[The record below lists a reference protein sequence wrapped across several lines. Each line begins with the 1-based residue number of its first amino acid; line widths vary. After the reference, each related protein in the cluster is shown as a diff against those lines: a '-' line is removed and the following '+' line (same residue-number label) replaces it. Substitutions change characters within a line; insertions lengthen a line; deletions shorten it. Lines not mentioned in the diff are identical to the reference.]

1 MTKEE
6 LKEMFSRSDWNEE
19 TILEADKVI
28 SRIAEEYLGL
38 NTYPNQF
45 EIVSS
50 EQMLDAYSLV
60 GLPISY
66 NHWKFGKDFVI
77 NKSKYRRGQMGLAY
91 ELVINSNPCISY
103 NMEDNTTCLMLLV
116 LAHAAYGHNHFFKNN
131 YLFKQWTHA
140 DAIVDYMLFAR
151 EYVEKCEEK
160 YGYEEVERILDAC
173 HMIERYGVDKY
184 TKPQRISAKKE
195 QERLK
200 QRLEDDRVLVD
211 DMWRTIPNGEEKK
224 ERIDRF
230 PKQPEENILYFIE
243 KNSPNLKVWQ
253 RELIRIVRKTAQYF
267 YPQGQTKVI
276 NEGCLVEGSL
286 INTENGLMD
295 IKEIVETKYSGK
307 VWDGDNWRSI
317 YDWFINEDKDRIK
330 IVTDKGYEIHGGDN
344 HKLFING
351 EWVKLS
357 ELNIGDEI
365 KLEPKEVPYTENYV
379 EVDYETPKYLTN
391 VELCEMKGITH
402 STYDR
407 YKDPN
412 YPYKMS
418 DERVRLCEEIDFI
431 INERDESVRF
441 VKKWELYNIPSII
454 DEKLAYWLGLLVGD
468 GNTNWKNRVINFT
481 NGDEGLVDEFDR
493 LTYEL
498 FNYKCSIKKDDNRW
512 RVTINS
518 QHILHFLQRYIGIKN
533 GVSSRI
539 KDIPEVVLKS
549 PKSVI
554 KSFIKGH
561 FDADGHI
568 SKNVIIVSNS
578 KELLKKE
585 QVFLHNI
592 GIFSSLKKSHS
603 DDTYRLYM
611 GGEDVKHFYDEI
623 GTNCQYKKDNF
634 KTYFND
640 KKWYLEKDYVVKV
653 VEIVK
658 DKGDTYDF
666 SVEETHKYSALG
678 YINHN
683 CATHSHYEII
693 NKMYEEG
700 YLTDGFMM
708 EFFHNHSNVI
718 FQPGF
723 DSKFYSGLNPYT
735 LGFNIFQDLK
745 RMSLDPT
752 EEDKEWFP
760 EIAGKGNWAETFR
773 YIVENFKDETFVL
786 QYLSPKVIRDMRLFE
801 VTDEEEK
808 RFYKITSIHNKQ
820 GYRNVRKS
828 LSETYNRATYIPDI
842 QVYDVDVNGDR
853 TLTLNYTSI
862 DGKRLNSNDVDVVV
876 DNISVLWGF
885 PVTLIEDGDEKQVIS
900 MSDKLF

>member
-77 NKSKYRRGQMGLAY
+77 NKSKYKRGQMGLAY

-184 TKPQRISAKKE
+184 TKPQRISTEKE
-195 QERLK
+195 KERLK
-200 QRLEDDRVLVD
+200 KVFEDERILVD
-211 DMWRTIPNGEEKK
+211 DMWRTIPKDSKEEKQ
-224 ERIDRF
+224 RIDRF

-276 NEGCLVEGSL
+276 NEGC
-286 INTENGLMD
+286 
-295 IKEIVETKYSGK
+295 
-307 VWDGDNWRSI
+307 
-317 YDWFINEDKDRIK
+317 
-330 IVTDKGYEIHGGDN
+330 
-344 HKLFING
+344 
-351 EWVKLS
+351 
-357 ELNIGDEI
+357 
-365 KLEPKEVPYTENYV
+365 
-379 EVDYETPKYLTN
+379 
-391 VELCEMKGITH
+391 
-402 STYDR
+402 
-407 YKDPN
+407 
-412 YPYKMS
+412 
-418 DERVRLCEEIDFI
+418 
-431 INERDESVRF
+431 
-441 VKKWELYNIPSII
+441 
-454 DEKLAYWLGLLVGD
+454 
-468 GNTNWKNRVINFT
+468 
-481 NGDEGLVDEFDR
+481 
-493 LTYEL
+493 
-498 FNYKCSIKKDDNRW
+498 
-512 RVTINS
+512 
-518 QHILHFLQRYIGIKN
+518 
-533 GVSSRI
+533 
-539 KDIPEVVLKS
+539 
-549 PKSVI
+549 
-554 KSFIKGH
+554 
-561 FDADGHI
+561 
-568 SKNVIIVSNS
+568 
-578 KELLKKE
+578 
-585 QVFLHNI
+585 
-592 GIFSSLKKSHS
+592 
-603 DDTYRLYM
+603 
-611 GGEDVKHFYDEI
+611 
-623 GTNCQYKKDNF
+623 
-634 KTYFND
+634 
-640 KKWYLEKDYVVKV
+640 
-653 VEIVK
+653 
-658 DKGDTYDF
+658 
-666 SVEETHKYSALG
+666 
-678 YINHN
+678 
-683 CATHSHYEII
+683 ATFSHYEII
-693 NKMYEEG
+693 NKMYDEG
-700 YLTDGFMM
+700 YLDEGFMM

-801 VTDEEEK
+801 VTDEEQK
-808 RFYKITSIHNKQ
+808 RFYRITSIHNKQ
-820 GYRNVRKS
+820 GYKQVRKS
-828 LSETYNRATYIPDI
+828 LSETYNRETYIPDI

-853 TLTLNYTSI
+853 TLTLNYTSTNN
-862 DGKRLNSNDVDVVV
+862 KKLNMSDVDVVI
-876 DNISVLWGF
+876 DNISLLWGF
-885 PVTLIEDGDEKQVIS
+885 PVRLIENGDNGVSIS
-900 MSDKLF
+900 VSDELF